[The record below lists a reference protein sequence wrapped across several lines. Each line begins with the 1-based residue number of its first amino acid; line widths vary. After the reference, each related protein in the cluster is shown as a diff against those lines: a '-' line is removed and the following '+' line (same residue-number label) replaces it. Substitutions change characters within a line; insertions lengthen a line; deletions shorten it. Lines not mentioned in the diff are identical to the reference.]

1 MHAWQMDCLTFTD
14 LIYKTSD
21 SKDVMY
27 IYVIHLSLITR
38 IIMIIIITDYVSLFY
53 TKKYIEFEFKNLVSI
68 SLPSTL

>member
-27 IYVIHLSLITR
+27 DICNTFVPHYQNYY
-38 IIMIIIITDYVSLFY
+38 DYCY
-53 TKKYIEFEFKNLVSI
+53 Y
-68 SLPSTL
+68 